1 MSVTAAQSALSK
13 SQMAYRWIRERIT
26 SGKYPPGYRL
36 VLSQLADEL
45 TVSVVPVREAIRL
58 LEAEG
63 LVTFE
68 RNVGAQ
74 VAMIDAN
81 EYCHALQTLSI
92 IEAAATALA
101 APHIPPKAIQQARAI
116 DQKLTRCI
124 GRFDPVRFAALNF
137 QFHSTLFEYCPNPR
151 LLDMVRLEWN
161 RVKALR
167 NSIFT
172 FVPGRARDS
181 VAEHEKLLRLI
192 ERGAPMTEIEL
203 ATRVH
208 RTATLDAFLAWRRQH
223 GVETSNL
230 EELPRRS

>member
-1 MSVTAAQSALSK
+1 MTAASTQTALSK
-13 SQMAYRWIRERIT
+13 SQIAYGWIRERIT
-26 SGKYPPGYRL
+26 NGKYPPGSRL
-36 VLSQLADEL
+36 VLGQIADEIS
-45 TVSVVPVREAIRL
+45 VSAVPVREAIRL

-81 EYCHALQTLSI
+81 EYCQALQTLSI

-101 APHIPPKAIQQARAI
+101 APHVSTKAIHQARAI
-116 DQKLTRCI
+116 DEKMTRCI
-124 GRFDPVRFAALNF
+124 ARFDPVHFAELNF
-137 QFHSTLFEYCPNPR
+137 QFHSTLFEHCPNPR
-151 LLDMVRLEWN
+151 LLDLVRLEWN
-161 RVKALR
+161 RLKALR

-181 VAEHEKLLRLI
+181 VAEHERLLRLI
-192 ERGAPMTEIEL
+192 ERGAPMAEIEG
-203 ATRVH
+203 ATRAH

-223 GVETSNL
+223 GGEAANSGKL
-230 EELPRRS
+230 AGHL

>member
-1 MSVTAAQSALSK
+1 MTAASAKPALSK
-13 SQMAYRWIRERIT
+13 AQMAYSYIRERIT
-26 SGKYPPGYRL
+26 SGQFPPGYRL
-36 VLSQLADEL
+36 VLGQIADEL
-45 TVSVVPVREAIRL
+45 AVSVVPVREAIRL
-58 LEAEG
+58 LEAEC

-101 APHIPPKAIQQARAI
+101 APHIPAKAIRQARAI
-116 DQKLTRCI
+116 DEKMSRCI
-124 GRFDPVRFAALNF
+124 GRFDPVRFAEFNF
-137 QFHSTLFEYCPNPR
+137 QFHSTLFEYCSNPR

-192 ERGAPMTEIEL
+192 ERRAPALEIEA
-203 ATRVH
+203 ATRAH
-208 RTATLDAFLAWRRQH
+208 RTATMDAFLAWRKQH
-223 GVETSNL
+223 GGETLNPG
-230 EELPRRS
+230 ELPRRI